1 MPPNSQKRHLLAE
14 EFAKYLRISKSGAY
28 RLMRTGEILVVR
40 FGKVV
45 RVREEVIESFV
56 LNTKA

>member
-1 MPPNSQKRHLLAE
+1 
-14 EFAKYLRISKSGAY
+14 
-28 RLMRTGEILVVR
+28 MRTGEILVVR